1 MQEYHV
7 EELTRDVA
15 GAKLHFTEVADNM
28 KKNAENSS
36 IPPEDVYQFY
46 QETLNDIKLF
56 GKLQK
61 SISSY
66 CESDETRSFCLKTI
80 KAYIELSIGKQLI
93 LIQVLSLFFGDESN
107 TQSYES
113 LESSLIN
120 LFRSQREADLK
131 VLEPFFNPLESTKT
145 RTTIFELYYKQED
158 HEIII
163 NYLLS
168 LHRENNLFKE
178 EVYICEELELRGMCG
193 VLPFGEKVKLLNFLM
208 HYGECIYNGRNQYE
222 NYIQLH

>member
-1 MQEYHV
+1 MK
-7 EELTRDVA
+7 RDVA
-15 GAKLHFTEVADNM
+15 GAKLHFTEVANNM
-28 KKNAENSS
+28 KKNAEKSS
-36 IPPEDVYQFY
+36 ISPADVYQFY

-66 CESDETRSFCLKTI
+66 CESDETLSFCLKTI
-80 KAYIELSIGKQLI
+80 KSYIELSIGKQLI

-107 TQSYES
+107 TQKMQDYES

-163 NYLLS
+163 NYLFS
-168 LHRENNLFKE
+168 LHRENNLFKQ
-178 EVYICEELELRGMCG
+178 EVYICPELELRGMCG
-193 VLPFGEKVKLLNFLM
+193 VLPCDGKVKLLIF
-208 HYGECIYNGRNQYE
+208 
-222 NYIQLH
+222 

>member
-1 MQEYHV
+1 M
-7 EELTRDVA
+7 EELKRDVA

-28 KKNAENSS
+28 KKNTENSS

-46 QETLNDIKLF
+46 QDTLNDIKLF

-107 TQSYES
+107 TQKTQSYES

-131 VLEPFFNPLESTKT
+131 VLGSFFNPLESTKT
-145 RTTIFELYYKQED
+145 RTIIFELYYKQED

-168 LHRENNLFKE
+168 LHREHNLFKQ

-193 VLPFGEKVKLLNFLM
+193 VLPCDGKVKLLIFLIY
-208 HYGECIYNGRNQYE
+208 YGE
-222 NYIQLH
+222 

>member
-1 MQEYHV
+1 M
-7 EELTRDVA
+7 RDVA
-15 GAKLHFTEVADNM
+15 GGKLHFTEVADNM
-28 KKNAENSS
+28 KKNAESS
-36 IPPEDVYQFY
+36 STPPEDVYQFY
-46 QETLNDIKLF
+46 QEILKDINLF

-66 CESDETRSFCLKTI
+66 CESDETSSFCLKTI

-93 LIQVLSLFFGDESN
+93 LIQVLSLFFGDEIN
-107 TQSYES
+107 TQRKQGYES

-120 LFRSQREADLK
+120 LFLSQREADLK
-131 VLEPFFNPLESTKT
+131 VLGFFFSPLESTKT
-145 RTTIFELYYKQED
+145 RTIIFELYYKQED

-168 LHRENNLFKE
+168 LHRENNLFKQ

-193 VLPFGEKVKLLNFLM
+193 VVPFGEKVKLLIF
-208 HYGECIYNGRNQYE
+208 
-222 NYIQLH
+222 